1 MGYRPSYTPRRTATG
16 KLPITTYIS
25 DQLFAELDIRAR
37 QANLSRAE
45 YAALVLNHHFGMP
58 SKSSTAPGM
67 VTTSSSQG
75 TVTGA
80 EQAQAEALA
89 KQVQA
94 DNQIAIDHI
103 KQRIADDMAKQ
114 ASTLPSSTEHNA
126 SPSSDA
132 PMPSGADSS
141 SK

>member
-45 YAALVLNHHFGMP
+45 YAALVLSHHIGMP
-58 SKSSTAPGM
+58 GKSSIAPGM
-67 VTTSSSQG
+67 VTTSSAPC
-75 TVTGA
+75 TVPCA

-103 KQRIADDMAKQ
+103 KQRIASDKAKQ
-114 ASTLPSSTEHNA
+114 VSTEH
-126 SPSSDA
+126 SPK
-132 PMPSGADSS
+132 PQ
-141 SK
+141 